1 MKNTGIVY
9 PSTEKTPVILPEMEN
24 LFPPLS
30 EEQMTALEAD
40 ILKNGCYT
48 HIIVDE
54 KLVIVDG
61 HHRQKICVEH
71 DIPYTMLVFSFENML
86 EAKQWA
92 LDTQKNR
99 RNLTAWELGNIALK
113 LKPDMEARA
122 KENMGTRTDLLTTL
136 SEGSP
141 SASSVNTRK
150 ELANAVGIGEV
161 TMGKVMQIDE
171 HGPEAVKE
179 ALDKKELSVN
189 KGYNLTKQ
197 LQQLP
202 EDQREQAAIDAVELE
217 KAKQRIR
224 KADAEID
231 SRAKVSS
238 LFSKAYASAV
248 RMVPTEDHVRAWV
261 EFSCMDLTDMEDMIR
276 QSRDLSA
283 RFSAVADILEQKI
296 IPADW
301 RCAHEQDPAESE
313 G

>member
-1 MKNTGIVY
+1 M
-9 PSTEKTPVILPEMEN
+9 ILPEMEN
-24 LFPPLS
+24 LLPPLS

-54 KLVIVDG
+54 KLVIIDG

-113 LKPDMEARA
+113 LKPDLEARA
-122 KENMGTRTDLLTTL
+122 KENQGNRSDLSATL
-136 SEGSP
+136 PESYEP
-141 SASSVNTRK
+141 VDTRK
-150 ELANAVGIGEV
+150 ELADTVGIGER

-224 KADAEID
+224 KTDAEID
-231 SRAKVSS
+231 SKAKVSS
-238 LFSKAYASAV
+238 LFSKAYAGAV
-248 RMVPTEDHVRAWV
+248 RLVPSEENVRAWV
-261 EFSCMDLTDMEDMIR
+261 EFSCMDPTDMEDMIR

>member
-1 MKNTGIVY
+1 MKNTGIIY
-9 PSTEKTPVILPEMEN
+9 PSAEKTPVILPEMEN
-24 LFPPLS
+24 LLPPLS
-30 EEQMTALEAD
+30 EEQMTALEKD

-54 KLVIVDG
+54 KLVIIDG

-86 EAKQWA
+86 EAKQWT

-113 LKPDMEARA
+113 LKPDLEARA
-122 KENMGTRTDLLTTL
+122 KENQGNRSDLSATL
-136 SEGSP
+136 PESYEP
-141 SASSVNTRK
+141 VDTRK
-150 ELANAVGIGEV
+150 ELADTVGIGER

-224 KADAEID
+224 KTDAEID
-231 SRAKVSS
+231 SKAKVSS
-238 LFSKAYASAV
+238 LFSKAYAGAV
-248 RMVPTEDHVRAWV
+248 RLVPSEENVRAWV
-261 EFSCMDLTDMEDMIR
+261 EFSCMDPTDMEDMIR